1 MHSIFPSVHF
11 TGSAQQ
17 LLIAVIKIMTAVIKS
32 ADINA
37 ADPPTCSAVIRAQE
51 QHHLLECFSVWFSI
65 DSFQYLYRVS
75 H

>member
-1 MHSIFPSVHF
+1 MQSLFPSVHF

-17 LLIAVIKIMTAVIKS
+17 LLIAVIKIMTVVIKS

-37 ADPPTCSAVIRAQE
+37 ADPPTCSTVIQAQE
-51 QHHLLECFSVWFSI
+51 QHHLLGCFSVWFSI
-65 DSFQYLYRVS
+65 DSFQYLDRGS

>member
-1 MHSIFPSVHF
+1 MHSVFPSAHF

-17 LLIAVIKIMTAVIKS
+17 LLIAVIKIMTVVIKS

-37 ADPPTCSAVIRAQE
+37 ADPPTCSTVIRAQE